1 MGETCNNRKYSCG
14 EKISSICTMY
24 EGELPNW
31 SELNNELCVTIEETT
46 EELYK
51 QVSEIKE
58 NLDTSNLGE
67 ACLQYP
73 NNENIKQ
80 KDVNLVFEKTLCDL
94 LGIVKDSSNSILACD
109 LNYEGLVEECDDI
122 PKNFC
127 QFAQFILDEL
137 KKLKNV

>member
-1 MGETCNNRKYSCG
+1 METCNNRKYSCG
-14 EKISSICTMY
+14 DKMSSICTMY

-58 NLDTSNLGE
+58 DLDTSNLGE

-73 NNENIKQ
+73 NNENTKQ

>member
-1 MGETCNNRKYSCG
+1 METCNNRKYSCG
-14 EKISSICTMY
+14 DKISSICTIY
-24 EGELPNW
+24 DGGLPTW
-31 SELNNELCVTIEETT
+31 SELNDELCVTIEETT
-46 EELYK
+46 EELYE